1 LNSVQGVG
9 KSSVNDGVYRFVL
22 PYGNNFSISAQLP
35 GFYAESVHLDLKDKG
50 EFTTVKHDI
59 LLKPIKLE
67 TVIRLNNV
75 FFETNKWE
83 LLPESKTE
91 LNALITILQQ
101 NPTMKIEIRGHT
113 DNVGNDDANLSLSE
127 NRAKSVVNYLIENG
141 ITGDRLTSKGFGESQ
156 PVTTNETAEGKQ
168 QNRRVEFIIQTL

>member
-1 LNSVQGVG
+1 
-9 KSSVNDGVYRFVL
+9 
-22 PYGNNFSISAQLP
+22 
-35 GFYAESVHLDLKDKG
+35 
-50 EFTTVKHDI
+50 
-59 LLKPIKLE
+59 
-67 TVIRLNNV
+67 
-75 FFETNKWE
+75 
-83 LLPESKTE
+83 
-91 LNALITILQQ
+91 
-101 NPTMKIEIRGHT
+101 MKIEIRGHT